1 MNMASELRNP
11 SATKKA
17 LDPNAVPYFMVSNNN
32 NNNNNNPYFTAQL
45 SRGISYHSM
54 AQYYHQRFN
63 NNNIRHEKLSCNDNQ
78 EARRYFRVLNSTT
91 PNKRNFKWVPKK
103 DQDSPAPEKTPVS
116 PSETA
121 GGQDCGTIIPFP
133 SDVDELE
140 KLGKTTVM
148 VKNIPNQYRSS
159 LSLPYYPNIYFGL
172 LKKIRVFFV

>member
-1 MNMASELRNP
+1 MAISYNFP
-11 SATKKA
+11 
-17 LDPNAVPYFMVSNNN
+17 
-32 NNNNNNPYFTAQL
+32 NNNNPYFTAQL

-103 DQDSPAPEKTPVS
+103 DQDSPAPE
-116 PSETA
+116 TA